1 MFDKRPGTTPSRAA
15 MFSAISVRR
24 TPVLIRVMLGMMVS
38 VTRILAARTVWII
51 IIICLA
57 VTVAIFG
64 RSEGMSSRGISS
76 LSAKRRGADW
86 VQVFHCCRRRHP
98 TLFFIKRVCNNDFGV
113 FRKSPEAK
121 FRSGSLEKPPGS
133 HIGHQ
138 KSIFSKKQKSPKSNY
153 TSVDPKYD
161 F

>member
-1 MFDKRPGTTPSRAA
+1 METSRSSPPTA
-15 MFSAISVRR
+15 SAEQ
-24 TPVLIRVMLGMMVS
+24 
-38 VTRILAARTVWII
+38 
-51 IIICLA
+51 
-57 VTVAIFG
+57 FH

-86 VQVFHCCRRRHP
+86 VQVFQCRVVSCRRRRRHP
-98 TLFFIKRVCNNDFGV
+98 TLFFIKGVCNNDFGV

-138 KSIFSKKQKSPKSNY
+138 KSIKKKTKIQRKLLLINLLVNLYRYIFMKFRMEQKKVSKIP
-153 TSVDPKYD
+153 
-161 F
+161 FIFM

>member
-1 MFDKRPGTTPSRAA
+1 MGECHTFRYTS
-15 MFSAISVRR
+15 SSVIR
-24 TPVLIRVMLGMMVS
+24 TY
-38 VTRILAARTVWII
+38 
-51 IIICLA
+51 
-57 VTVAIFG
+57 

-86 VQVFHCCRRRHP
+86 VQVFQCCRRRRHP
-98 TLFFIKRVCNNDFGV
+98 TLFSIKRICNNDFGV

-138 KSIFSKKQKSPKSNY
+138 KSIFQKKTENPKNPKKKKKSSKSARESTTRPETYSG
-153 TSVDPKYD
+153 
-161 F
+161 